1 MAPNPAE
8 EINLWK
14 QRQQCLVARNHAA
27 LQRELAAAGRADG
40 AAVRAEAAAIR
51 GDAARTRDDA
61 ARTRDDAARVRDSA
75 AVMRDKAALS
85 RAKAAEIRQEALRRR
100 LSRTETLDHQ
110 GWQELLD
117 LDRTASKHSRDSAT
131 HDREAAALDR
141 NAAEIDREAADRDR
155 TAADRDRAAAEK
167 DRTAA
172 EKEAEAADTDRAAA
186 DSDRKESDQFLELA
200 ETRLFQSERLVA
212 MGRVAAGLAHEISNP
227 LTALMA
233 TLGSV
238 QLEIQKW
245 DSRPD
250 TLSALIENA
259 ELAAGR
265 IEEIVRDVKGWL
277 QDGKDKAA
285 RQLIDVS
292 KLVAESISIARWSID
307 PVARLVVDLDP
318 VPPLWGVQP
327 RLSQVITN
335 LLLNAAH
342 SISGPKEENEI
353 RIRVQSAGKR
363 IRIEVSDS
371 GCGISSE
378 ALPHVFDPFFTTREE
393 SGGTG
398 LGMSMCRSIVEAHGG
413 VLTIQDTSPAGTT
426 IAILLPS
433 GNVNA
438 MDESLSED
446 HEPHK
451 PRLLLIDDDVF
462 ICEMM
467 ELLMRDRCQV
477 TIAHDGR
484 DGLAAILAPGA
495 RWDLVLCDLTMPVMS
510 GAEVYRNLM
519 EQDPKKAS
527 EIVFI
532 TAGATNPTDV
542 QFLTT
547 LPNVLL
553 RKPFT
558 HTQLHE
564 LLDERLGT
572 VPSAS

>member
-51 GDAARTRDDA
+51 GDA

-131 HDREAAALDR
+131 HDREAATLDR
-141 NAAEIDREAADRDR
+141 NAAEKDREAADRDR

-172 EKEAEAADTDRAAA
+172 EKEAESADTDRAAA

-212 MGRVAAGLAHEISNP
+212 MGRVTAGLAHEISNP

-413 VLTIQDTSPAGTT
+413 VLAIQDTSPAGTT

-433 GNVNA
+433 GNVHA

-519 EQDPKKAS
+519 EQAPKKAS

-532 TAGATNPTDV
+532 TAGGTNPTDV